1 MEKLREMNKSIFH
14 DNLMLTINEIIDNKK
29 IDEKN
34 IRFKIIPVYEKD
46 KSFNGTDD
54 LMRLVA
60 LSEKNVGN
68 RKLTVDETVNLVACK
83 SPLVPIWINISFN
96 RMEEEK
102 FIFNFETSLRFRK
115 PSLLR
120 NAETG
125 HAPFKAILKISHDN
139 LS

>member
-1 MEKLREMNKSIFH
+1 MEKIREMNKTIFR
-14 DNLMLTINEIIDNKK
+14 DNLTMTISEIVDSKK
-29 IDEKN
+29 LEQLS
-34 IRFKIIPVYEKD
+34 IRFKIIPIYEKE

-68 RKLTVDETVNLVACK
+68 RLLSIDETVNLVACK
-83 SPLVPIWINISFN
+83 EPLVPIWINISLN
-96 RMEEEK
+96 QTEEEMI
-102 FIFNFETSLRFRK
+102 IFNFETSLRFRK

-125 HAPFKAILKISHDN
+125 HAPFKAII
-139 LS
+139 

>member
-34 IRFKIIPVYEKD
+34 IRFKIISVYEKD

-125 HAPFKAILKISHDN
+125 HAPFKAILKI
-139 LS
+139 

>member
-34 IRFKIIPVYEKD
+34 IRLKIIPIYEKD

-115 PSLLR
+115 PSMLR
-120 NAETG
+120 NTETG
-125 HAPFKAILKISHDN
+125 HAPFKAIKKI
-139 LS
+139 

>member
-54 LMRLVA
+54 LMR
-60 LSEKNVGN
+60 
-68 RKLTVDETVNLVACK
+68 
-83 SPLVPIWINISFN
+83 
-96 RMEEEK
+96 
-102 FIFNFETSLRFRK
+102 
-115 PSLLR
+115 
-120 NAETG
+120 
-125 HAPFKAILKISHDN
+125 
-139 LS
+139 

>member
-60 LSEKNVGN
+60 LSEKNV
-68 RKLTVDETVNLVACK
+68 
-83 SPLVPIWINISFN
+83 
-96 RMEEEK
+96 
-102 FIFNFETSLRFRK
+102 
-115 PSLLR
+115 
-120 NAETG
+120 
-125 HAPFKAILKISHDN
+125 
-139 LS
+139 

>member
-1 MEKLREMNKSIFH
+1 MEKLREMNKSIFRK
-14 DNLMLTINEIIDNKK
+14 NLMLTINEIIENEKVN
-29 IDEKN
+29 EKN
-34 IRFKIIPVYEKD
+34 IRFKIIPIYEKD

-68 RKLTVDETVNLVACK
+68 RQMTIDETVNLVACK

-96 RMEEEK
+96 RMEKEK
-102 FIFNFETSLRFRK
+102 FLFNFETSLRFRK

-125 HAPFKAILKISHDN
+125 HAPFKAIIKK
-139 LS
+139 

>member
-1 MEKLREMNKSIFH
+1 MEKLREMNKSIFLV
-14 DNLMLTINEIIDNKK
+14 NLMLTINEIIDNKK

-125 HAPFKAILKISHDN
+125 HAPFKAILKI
-139 LS
+139 

>member
-60 LSEKNVGN
+60 LSEKNVRN

-125 HAPFKAILKISHDN
+125 HAPFKAILKI
-139 LS
+139 

>member
-14 DNLMLTINEIIDNKK
+14 DNLRLTINEIIDNKK

-96 RMEEEK
+96 RTEEEK

-125 HAPFKAILKISHDN
+125 HAPFKAILKI
-139 LS
+139 

>member
-68 RKLTVDETVNLVACK
+68 RKLTVDAPVNLVACK

-125 HAPFKAILKISHDN
+125 HAPFKAILKI
-139 LS
+139 

>member
-83 SPLVPIWINISFN
+83 SPPVVPIWINISFN

-125 HAPFKAILKISHDN
+125 HAPFKAILKI
-139 LS
+139 

>member
-1 MEKLREMNKSIFH
+1 
-14 DNLMLTINEIIDNKK
+14 MLTLLSNSISFFFKINYIIYNKK
-29 IDEKN
+29 IDDKN
-34 IRFKIIPVYEKD
+34 IIFKIIPVYEKD

-125 HAPFKAILKISHDN
+125 HAPFKAILKI
-139 LS
+139 

>member
-34 IRFKIIPVYEKD
+34 IRFKIIPIYEKD

-96 RMEEEK
+96 RIEEEK

-115 PSLLR
+115 PSMLR
-120 NAETG
+120 NTETG
-125 HAPFKAILKISHDN
+125 HAPFKAITKI
-139 LS
+139 